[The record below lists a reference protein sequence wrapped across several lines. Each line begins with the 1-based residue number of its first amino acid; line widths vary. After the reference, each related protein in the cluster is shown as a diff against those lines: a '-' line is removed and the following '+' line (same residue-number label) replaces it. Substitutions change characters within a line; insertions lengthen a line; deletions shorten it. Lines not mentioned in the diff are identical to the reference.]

1 MEDKKLVS
9 VVIPA
14 YNAEN
19 SIRDCLNAAISQSY
33 ENIEIIV
40 IDDGS
45 EDNTAAVCSCF
56 MAKDD
61 RIKVIKQKNSGP
73 SVARNKGISV
83 ANGDYI
89 VFWDA
94 DDYPETD
101 LIESYINAYD
111 NWKNKNVAFVLC
123 GMFFDN
129 RFNIRIK
136 DTTSILEK
144 ARGYVEGKNYIMIRS
159 AAAELSYL
167 KLFNFVTNKC
177 YDLNMLREYGITFD
191 DKIRIAEDLKF
202 NLDYLDKC
210 KGDFGMIN
218 RALYHYVKRT
228 GDNLSISYHRGD
240 LKHTKEIYSRFVEW
254 EQNQAHATADDVAVI
269 KGLYLR
275 GWVGRLTSMYEA
287 SLRREEPVSIRR
299 QIAKELHS
307 NEFRKLLNEAYKA
320 KKVSALRF
328 FCLRSG
334 DFRFFYF
341 FRGIYQKYKG

>member
-1 MEDKKLVS
+1 MDDKKLVS

-19 SIRDCLNAAISQSY
+19 SIRDCLNAAISQTY
-33 ENIEIIV
+33 KNIEIII

-45 EDNTAAVCSCF
+45 KDNTAYVGSCF
-56 MAKDD
+56 MANDD
-61 RIKVIKQKNSGP
+61 RIKVIRQENSGP

-83 ANGDYI
+83 AHGDYI

-94 DDYPETD
+94 DDYPEPD
-101 LIESYINAYD
+101 LIESYVKAYE
-111 NWKNKNVAFVLC
+111 NWKDKEVAFVLC

-129 RFNIRIK
+129 RFNTRIK
-136 DTTSILEK
+136 DTVSILESSW
-144 ARGYVEGKNYIMIRS
+144 GYVEGENCLMIRS
-159 AAAELSYL
+159 TAAVLSYL

-177 YDLNMLREYGITFD
+177 YDLNMIKEYGITFD

-210 KGDFGMIN
+210 KGYFGMIN
-218 RALYHYVKRT
+218 RPLYHYVKRS

-240 LKHTKEIYSRFVEW
+240 LEDTKAVYSRFVDW
-254 EQNQAHATADDVAVI
+254 EQRQLHATDDNVAVI
-269 KGLYLR
+269 KGIYLR

-287 SLRREEPVSIRR
+287 CLRREEPNSVKRTIIR
-299 QIAKELHS
+299 ELHCK
-307 NEFRKLLNEAYKA
+307 EFRKLLGEVYKA
-320 KKVSALRF
+320 KKISTLRYV
-328 FCLRSG
+328 CLRTG